1 MDLGVWVARAAE
13 ELAATGAR
21 LRKRTPALDEPLSSQ
36 ETRVALRA
44 ARGMSNKEI
53 ASALFLS
60 PKTVQRHLSSIY
72 RKRGVRSRTELAG
85 TYHDSNSP
93 GRAPSEGPFS

>member
-72 RKRGVRSRTELAG
+72 RKRGVRSRTELAA